1 MPVYKIKVKWGKET
15 FSDIE
20 VNTDEDP
27 VLFKAQLFT
36 LTGVQPERQ
45 KVMVK
50 GVTLKDN
57 EWGNIKLKDGI
68 TVLLMGSKEEDVP
81 SEPAQKP
88 VFVEDMNEDELA
100 SAMDFP
106 AGLTNLGNTC
116 YMNATI
122 QCLKTVPELCEALQV
137 YKGDVSLSGG
147 MLAGSV
153 TSALRDLYQAMDRG
167 SGSAIPPFI
176 LLQVL
181 HTAFPRFAEK
191 SSHGG
196 FQQQD
201 ADECWTE
208 ILRMLQ
214 QKLVANKNS
223 DNTSTQFTSIID
235 QYFGGRFSCELKCVE
250 SEEEPST
257 QSEENFLQLSC
268 FISQDVKYLH
278 SGLKL
283 RLNEQITKQSP
294 SLGRDAVY
302 SKSSKINRLPA
313 YLSVKFMR
321 FFYKEKESINA
332 KILKDIK
339 FPLSLDVF
347 DLCSAELQAK
357 LVPMRTKFKE
367 LEDRAV
373 EEVKTTKNKTKV
385 DPKTDCDTK
394 TAPYWFEN
402 DVGSNNSGYYELQAV
417 LTHKGRSSGSGHYVA
432 WTRKPRTNQWLQ
444 LDDDRVTPI
453 SEEDVLKL
461 SGGGDWHCAYVLLY
475 GPRLLPLS
483 EVAEPTEKMDT
494 EA

>member
-1 MPVYKIKVKWGKET
+1 
-15 FSDIE
+15 
-20 VNTDEDP
+20 
-27 VLFKAQLFT
+27 
-36 LTGVQPERQ
+36 
-45 KVMVK
+45 
-50 GVTLKDN
+50 
-57 EWGNIKLKDGI
+57 
-68 TVLLMGSKEEDVP
+68 
-81 SEPAQKP
+81 
-88 VFVEDMNEDELA
+88 
-100 SAMDFP
+100 
-106 AGLTNLGNTC
+106 
-116 YMNATI
+116 
-122 QCLKTVPELCEALQV
+122 
-137 YKGDVSLSGG
+137 
-147 MLAGSV
+147 
-153 TSALRDLYQAMDRG
+153 
-167 SGSAIPPFI
+167 
-176 LLQVL
+176 
-181 HTAFPRFAEK
+181 
-191 SSHGG
+191 
-196 FQQQD
+196 
-201 ADECWTE
+201 
-208 ILRMLQ
+208 MLQ